1 MDLKNRIY
9 DACTVKFA
17 TATGGQAESTLITQP
32 LVRVRQ
38 RLATLQCLKNHLIEE
53 LSSDFLE

>member
-17 TATGGQAESTLITQP
+17 TATGGKAESTLITQP
-32 LVRVRQ
+32 LVRVLQ
-38 RLATLQCLKNHLIEE
+38 SLATLQCLKNSRIED
-53 LSSDFLE
+53 LSSDFLK